1 MSEAPMSFDAQPDE
15 ELGALLRQHLGGDDE
30 AAFVARLRQAVVQ
43 ADRAESWEVLAGWAR
58 PGLVAAGLA
67 AAVVMWAVL
76 TRDIG
81 PPAGGPDVVPAS
93 ELIAGQPA
101 SGEILISAVLQGR

>member
-1 MSEAPMSFDAQPDE
+1 MSEAPMPFEARPDE
-15 ELGALLRQHLGGDDE
+15 ELGALLRQHLGGSDE
-30 AAFVARLRQAVVQ
+30 AAFVARLRHAVVR

-67 AAVVMWAVL
+67 AAAIMWVVL

-81 PPAGGPDVVPAS
+81 PPLGPDAVPAS

-101 SGEILISAVLQGR
+101 SGEILISAVLEGR

>member
-1 MSEAPMSFDAQPDE
+1 MSETPMPFDAQPDE
-15 ELGALLRQHLGGDDE
+15 ELGGLLRLHLGGTDE
-30 AAFVARLRQAVVQ
+30 AAFVDRLRAAVLQ

-67 AAVVMWAVL
+67 AAAVMWMVL

-81 PPAGGPDVVPAS
+81 PPAGPESIPAR

-101 SGEILISAVLQGR
+101 SGEILISAVLEGR

>member
-1 MSEAPMSFDAQPDE
+1 MSESPMPFDARPDE
-15 ELGALLRQHLGGDDE
+15 ELGGLLRVHLEGSDG
-30 AAFVARLRQAVVQ
+30 AAFVARLRAAVLQ

-67 AAVVMWAVL
+67 AAAVMWMVL

-81 PPAGGPDVVPAS
+81 PPAGGLDVVPAS

>member
-1 MSEAPMSFDAQPDE
+1 MSEAPMLFDAQPDE
-15 ELGALLRQHLGGDDE
+15 ELGALLRQHLGGADE
-30 AAFVARLRQAVVQ
+30 AAFVARLRHAVEQ

-67 AAVVMWAVL
+67 AAAIMWVVL

-81 PPAGGPDVVPAS
+81 PPSGPDVVPGR

-101 SGEILISAVLQGR
+101 SGEILISAVLEGR

>member
-1 MSEAPMSFDAQPDE
+1 MSEDPRQFDGRPDE
-15 ELGALLRQHLGGDDE
+15 ELGALLRAQLEGPE
-30 AAFVARLRQAVVQ
+30 PAQFVARLRAAVVQ

-67 AAVVMWAVL
+67 AAMLLWAVL
-76 TRDIG
+76 TQDTVRPPG
-81 PPAGGPDVVPAS
+81 PGGVSVQ

-101 SGEILISAVLQGR
+101 SGEVLISAVLEDR